1 MNRKTFLTLLVVLLV
16 LGAAGAALFWQD
28 LSAWRNAD
36 AKIGS
41 KLFDKLAIND
51 VAQIRIVDGKGEVV
65 LAIKDKRWVVRQ
77 RGDYSANYQDIGDLL
92 VKLPDLKVVQ
102 TENVGD
108 ALLPRL
114 KLVQPGDNTSK
125 NLTKDATKEA
135 AKDASKDA
143 KDADSAGT
151 LLELNDKGG
160 KVVATLLLGKKVIK
174 IEDSPLPIKQETPV
188 GRYVLSPG
196 SHTVLVVS
204 DALNSAEAKPERWL
218 AKDFFKAERIKSLA
232 ASGDGGQWKIARDEE
247 FGQWKFADGTGE
259 LDASAAVAAV
269 NALTALAFTDV
280 AIDVK
285 ADSFDKPR
293 TFVAETYD
301 NLTYTVK
308 TAKKP
313 DGDNYYLS
321 FAVSGEPP
329 RERTPE
335 KGEKPADKER
345 LDKQFA
351 DGLKKLD
358 ERIKLEKS
366 LAGWTYVVAGKSL
379 QPLQK
384 DRAQLIAVPRKPPVA
399 ER

>member
-1 MNRKTFLTLLVVLLV
+1 V
-16 LGAAGAALFWQD
+16 LGGAGAALFWQD

-65 LAIKDKRWVVRQ
+65 LAIKDKRWVVKQ

-102 TENVGD
+102 TENVGA

-114 KLVQPGDNTSK
+114 NLVQPGSNANKDVD
-125 NLTKDATKEA
+125 KDATKEVN
-135 AKDASKDA
+135 KDAGKDANKDA
-143 KDADSAGT
+143 KDAAGT
-151 LLELNDKGG
+151 LLELSDKSG

-196 SHTVLVVS
+196 SHMVLVVS
-204 DALNSAEAKPERWL
+204 DALNSAEARPERWL
-218 AKDFFKAERIKSLA
+218 AKDFFKAERIKSLTV
-232 ASGDGGQWKIARDEE
+232 SGDGVQWKIARDEE
-247 FGQWKFADGTGE
+247 FGQWKFADGAGQ

-269 NALTALAFTDV
+269 NSLTALAFTDV
-280 AIDVK
+280 AVDVK
-285 ADSFDKPR
+285 ADSFEKPR

-301 NLTYTVK
+301 NLTYTVRI
-308 TAKKP
+308 AKKP

-321 FAVSGEPP
+321 FAASGEPP

-384 DRAQLIAVPRKPPVA
+384 DRAQLIAAPRKSPTA
-399 ER
+399 KR